1 MSMLLSV
8 IVPVY
13 NAEKY
18 LPRCL
23 DSLLNQGLSA
33 EVMEIVCVDDGSTD
47 GSTEVIRSYTGM
59 LGANVRLIENAQNMG
74 CPASRNRGIEEAHG
88 EIITFCDADDYLVE
102 GAYAMLLHKHWSE
115 DLDVLRFTSRTM
127 DDYSRKHWTEPVE
140 IDPSIDYAGGGHGF
154 YQTMMPYFVWQLLIR
169 KSFVMDHN
177 VRFRNYTLCDDAAFC
192 LDLMMAN
199 PRMISTRANIYRYV
213 VEPNSMTT
221 ARNTEKMRRIVD
233 SYLQMMTSMQEY
245 GSQFSVLK
253 TKMQTY
259 IQQQMI
265 PCLSRALSANYNH
278 QEWQSVVEK
287 IHQVGGFPLVQAGR
301 VGRCLGWSMS
311 SFGRYRLVGW
321 CYRHVFVPYI
331 LPRLKRNA

>member
-1 MSMLLSV
+1 MLLSV

-23 DSLLNQGLSA
+23 DSLLNQGLSEEEM
-33 EVMEIVCVDDGSTD
+33 EVVCVDDGSTD
-47 GSTEVIRSYTGM
+47 GSCEVIRGYAGKP
-59 LGANVRLIENAQNMG
+59 GASVRLIENAQNMG
-74 CPASRNRGIEEAHG
+74 CPASRNRGMEEARG

-102 GAYAMLLHKHWSE
+102 GAYAAVLHQHWSE
-115 DLDVLRFTSRTM
+115 EVDVLRFTSRTM
-127 DDYSRKHWTEPVE
+127 DTYSKKHWTEPAE
-140 IDPSIDYAGGGHGF
+140 LDPSIDYQGDGHGF

-169 KSFVMDHN
+169 KSFVMTHK

-199 PRMISTRANIYRYV
+199 PRMISVRANIYRYV
-213 VEPNSMTT
+213 VEPDSLTT
-221 ARNTEKMRRIVD
+221 ARKPEKMRRIVE

-245 GSQFSVLK
+245 GERYVELK
-253 TKMQTY
+253 QKLQTY

-265 PCLSRALSANYNH
+265 PCLSRALSANYH
-278 QEWQSVVEK
+278 REEWHSVKERM
-287 IHQVGGFPLVQAGR
+287 QVVCGLPLTQAGR
-301 VGRCLGWSMS
+301 IGQCMGWMMDGYGRYCLG
-311 SFGRYRLVGW
+311 GW
-321 CYRHVFVPYI
+321 CYRHVFVAWI

>member
-1 MSMLLSV
+1 MLLSV

-23 DSLLNQGLSA
+23 DSLLNQGLSETEM
-33 EVMEIVCVDDGSTD
+33 EVVCVDDGSTD
-47 GSTEVIRSYTGM
+47 GSKEVIRSYAGRQ
-59 LGANVRLIENAQNMG
+59 GAKVRLVENPQNMG
-74 CPASRNRGIEEAHG
+74 CPASRNRGIEQAQG

-102 GAYAMLLHKHWSE
+102 GAYVALLNKHWGE
-115 DLDVLRFTSRTM
+115 AVDVLRFTSRTM
-127 DDYSRKHWTEPVE
+127 DAYSKKHWTEPAE
-140 IDPSIDYAGGGHGF
+140 MDLSIDYQGDGQGF

-169 KSFVMDHN
+169 KSFVLTHE

-213 VEPNSMTT
+213 VEPDSLTT
-221 ARNTEKMRRIVD
+221 ARNPEKMRRIVE
-233 SYLQMMTSMQEY
+233 SYLLMMTSMQEY
-245 GSQFSVLK
+245 GARFLVLQQR
-253 TKMQTY
+253 MQTY

-265 PCLSRALSANYNH
+265 PCLSRALSARYDQ
-278 QEWQSVVEK
+278 QEWNSVRVRMSE
-287 IHQVGGFPLVQAGR
+287 VGGLPLTQAGR
-301 VGRCLGWSMS
+301 IGQCLGWTMA
-311 SFGRYRLVGW
+311 GYIRYCIGGW
-321 CYRHVFVPYI
+321 CYNRIFVPWI